1 MPRLRVLS
9 LARNC
14 LKKLERL
21 EDVAGTLEEL
31 WASYNGISSLDGLQA
46 CTKLRVL
53 YLSNNLV
60 RAHDLRLAGSALF
73 SPRPSAQCPPHPHP
87 TTTTATSTQLRD
99 WAELDKLAALP
110 ELTEVLFVGNPM
122 YEGIERSAA
131 RAQVLRRLPR
141 LAKVDSALITDADRQ
156 AALKA

>member
-60 RAHDLRLAGSALF
+60 R
-73 SPRPSAQCPPHPHP
+73 
-87 TTTTATSTQLRD
+87 
-99 WAELDKLAALP
+99 W
-110 ELTEVLFVGNPM
+110 
-122 YEGIERSAA
+122 
-131 RAQVLRRLPR
+131 RLPR
-141 LAKVDSALITDADRQ
+141 RAGVLPPSR
-156 AALKA
+156 